1 MNQMV
6 LYSKVVTIRDKQKEE
21 NVRLEKEYVEEQ
33 KKLDLMMEIERL
45 KLLKKEEEFEVKKA
59 DQRKRGAQVII
70 DQIQDRTHQRMKEQD
85 LRDKERLEVLAHIEK
100 MRKEDEAQAQAKR
113 ERINTMMKEA
123 AEANASS
130 L

>member
-1 MNQMV
+1 
-6 LYSKVVTIRDKQKEE
+6 
-21 NVRLEKEYVEEQ
+21 
-33 KKLDLMMEIERL
+33 MEIERL
-45 KLLKKEEEFEVKKA
+45 KLLKKEEEFEVNKA
-59 DQRKRGAQVII
+59 QQRKRGAQVII

-100 MRKEDEAQAQAKR
+100 MRKEDEAQAVAKR

-123 AEANASS
+123 DEANASS